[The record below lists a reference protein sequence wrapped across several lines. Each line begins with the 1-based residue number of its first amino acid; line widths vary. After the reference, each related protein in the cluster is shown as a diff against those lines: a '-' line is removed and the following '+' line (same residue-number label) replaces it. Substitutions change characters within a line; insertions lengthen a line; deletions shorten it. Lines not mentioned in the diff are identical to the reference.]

1 MLPAVEK
8 QGIWLLRKE
17 ARVECYWRWH
27 TGTGRKF
34 YAFTSVLLWCDLCQS
49 VASPTFDNHND
60 KCSIKREFWVPQTK
74 ENTSLKSTVFSMPNV
89 VTGIFLPEHVAHVV
103 FLLTALSHRTVE
115 KATTALDEV
124 AKRAKEPGRRW
135 ILFQVKAIGKYSE
148 NWNSE
153 ILMLVAVW
161 RWCLK

>member
-1 MLPAVEK
+1 
-8 QGIWLLRKE
+8 
-17 ARVECYWRWH
+17 
-27 TGTGRKF
+27 
-34 YAFTSVLLWCDLCQS
+34 
-49 VASPTFDNHND
+49 
-60 KCSIKREFWVPQTK
+60 
-74 ENTSLKSTVFSMPNV
+74 MPNV

-148 NWNSE
+148 N
-153 ILMLVAVW
+153 
-161 RWCLK
+161 